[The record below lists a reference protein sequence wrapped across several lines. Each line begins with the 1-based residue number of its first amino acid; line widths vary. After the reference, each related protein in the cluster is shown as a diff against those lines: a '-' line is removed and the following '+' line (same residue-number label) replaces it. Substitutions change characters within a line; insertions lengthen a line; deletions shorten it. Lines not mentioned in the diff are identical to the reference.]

1 MSSSPESGR
10 WLPILPALTLLAVVA
25 VFSLNALALSGSAGR
40 SNTQAHGAH
49 AGDHNTT
56 GELPVLGQVSDF
68 QLTERSGKAVSLQ
81 ALQGRIWVADFI
93 FTSCQAECPLMNLE
107 MQKIQRHFAT
117 EPRLQLVSF
126 SVDPETDTP
135 ERLREYAV
143 ALAKPAESWWFLTG
157 DRPQLY
163 ELANESF
170 KLAAQDL
177 GEHTDHTEHKQA
189 TSKDHTGHAS
199 NTSSTPFLHSQK
211 FVLVD
216 GQGRIRAYYDSTD
229 PQAIQ
234 QLIGTD
240 VPRLLAEG

>member
-1 MSSSPESGR
+1 MSSSSEGSR
-10 WLPILPALTLLAVVA
+10 WLPILPALTLLVVIA
-25 VFSLNALALSGSAGR
+25 VFSLNALALSGSAGK
-40 SNTQAHGAH
+40 SHAQAHGAH
-49 AGDHNTT
+49 ASGQSST

-68 QLTERSGKAVSLQ
+68 QLTERSGQAVSLQ
-81 ALQGRIWVADFI
+81 TLAGRIWVADFI

-117 EPRLQLVSF
+117 ESRLQLVSF

-163 ELANESF
+163 QLANESF

-177 GEHTDHTEHKQA
+177 GQHAEHTEDKSSASEDHTSHGA
-189 TSKDHTGHAS
+189 NG
-199 NTSSTPFLHSQK
+199 STPFLHSQK

-234 QLIGTD
+234 QLIATD
-240 VPRLLAEG
+240 VPRLLEEG